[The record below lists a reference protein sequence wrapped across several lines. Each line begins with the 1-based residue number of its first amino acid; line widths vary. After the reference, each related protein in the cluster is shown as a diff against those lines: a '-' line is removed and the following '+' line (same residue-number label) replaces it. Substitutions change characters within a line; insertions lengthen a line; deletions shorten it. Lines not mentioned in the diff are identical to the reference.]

1 MIFLLEQQ
9 PMILLFI
16 NFQKN
21 DDFSKKTNNQDQSNK
36 EQEKRQIKQLYKTM
50 KVSFRAT
57 TKTTLLLY

>member
-1 MIFLLEQQ
+1 
-9 PMILLFI
+9 MILLFI
-16 NFQKN
+16 KFSKKN